1 MENIKDLFYL
11 DPDVVFLNNAS
22 FGACPK
28 PVMDVYRNWQ
38 IELEKQPVEFLA
50 RRRQAL
56 LKSARQKLSE
66 FLNCATDEIVYVTNA
81 TTALNIVAHSID
93 LQPGDEVLSTDLEYG
108 AIDRMWEIIC
118 ERKGAVYRKVKT
130 NFPLKND
137 EFVENFFQN
146 VQPKTK
152 ILFLSHITS
161 STALLLPV
169 KQLVQRANEM
179 NIISI
184 IDGAH
189 VPGHIPLNLADL
201 APDFYTGNCHK
212 WLFAPK
218 GAAFFYARKNH
229 QNLLKPFLI
238 SWGRKEFLSESPF
251 IDEFEYQ
258 GTRDLAPFLSVPAG
272 IEFHKKYFTDSA
284 KQNIRHMLEYAK
296 TEFARIFDTK
306 ALIEYIPE
314 NMQMYAHPLPKDID
328 GKLLKTKLY
337 DNYNIELPVSLQ
349 NNIEYIRIS
358 LQLFNTKDDLD
369 FLFTQLKNIF
379 NS

>member
-11 DPDVVFLNNAS
+11 APDVVFLNNAS

-28 PVMDVYRNWQ
+28 PVMDVYRDWQ
-38 IELEKQPVEFLA
+38 IELERQPVEFLG
-50 RRRQAL
+50 RRRETL
-56 LKSARQKLSE
+56 LKYAREELAR
-66 FLNCATDEIVYVTNA
+66 FLNCASDEIVFVTNA

-93 LQPGDEVLSTDLEYG
+93 LQPGDEVLTTDLEYG
-108 AIDRMWEIIC
+108 AMDRMWKIIC

-130 NFPLKND
+130 NFPLSND
-137 EFVENFFQN
+137 EFVENVFQN
-146 VQPKTK
+146 VHPKTK
-152 ILFLSHITS
+152 VLFLSHITS
-161 STALLLPV
+161 STALLFPV
-169 KQLVQRANEM
+169 KQMVQRANEM
-179 NIISI
+179 GIITI

-189 VPGHIPLNLADL
+189 VPGQIPLDLADL

-229 QNLLKPFLI
+229 QNFLKPFLI

-272 IEFHKKYFTDSA
+272 IEFHKKYCTNSA
-284 KQNIRHMLEYAK
+284 KQNIRQMLEYAK
-296 TEFARIFDTK
+296 TEFARIFNTPAIIK
-306 ALIEYIPE
+306 RIPE

-328 GKLLKTKLY
+328 GKLLKTKLF
-337 DNYNIELPVSLQ
+337 DRFKIELPVSTQ
-349 NNIEYIRIS
+349 NNIEYMRIS
-358 LQLFNTKDDLD
+358 LQVFNTKEDLD
-369 FLFTQLKNIF
+369 YLFSKIQKLCN
-379 NS
+379 